1 MKDKKLLSLIS
12 ENPEKGLAETLDMYS
27 AYVMKIVRTRL
38 GDVCSNED
46 IEETV
51 SDIFMIFFKAVSS
64 GNVSVRSVKAYI
76 AVISQR
82 HCIDV
87 FRKKSRQADTVCFD
101 DISESALAEKDE
113 SEKEKLL
120 EALHELGEPDESI
133 FFRKYFF
140 GQKSSEIARDLHMRT
155 NTVDKRISRGLVK
168 LRKIME
174 ET

>member
-101 DISESALAEKDE
+101 DISESALTEKTRE
-113 SEKEKLL
+113 KRKSFLKRFMSLENLMNLFFSEN
-120 EALHELGEPDESI
+120 I
-133 FFRKYFF
+133 FSVRKV
-140 GQKSSEIARDLHMRT
+140 RR
-155 NTVDKRISRGLVK
+155 
-168 LRKIME
+168 
-174 ET
+174 